1 MLNLNII
8 RARIRDEFKPFTL
21 YLSDGRKIPVPHPEF
36 ISVGQAIVVVI
47 GPDDV
52 PQDIDPLH
60 IVSLKE
66 TPRKKARPS
75 RGQKR

>member
-1 MLNLNII
+1 VLNPDII
-8 RARIRDEFKPFTL
+8 RARIRNGFRPFTL

-36 ISVGQAIVVVI
+36 ISVGRSIVVVI

-66 TPRKKARPS
+66 TPAKKN
-75 RGQKR
+75 